1 MLQTSSSGK
10 EEERKEAL
18 ITITKS
24 KDIKDLE
31 QDFKNYLNNSGA

>member
-1 MLQTSSSGK
+1 MVISCVDNLIITTSSGK

-31 QDFKNYLNNSGA
+31 